1 MARVSSKKFSFEEG
15 LEKLENIVKELE
27 GGDCSLENLL
37 KKYSEG
43 VLLSKACMEQLES
56 TESAIDKL
64 LKETKGKIQETVLD
78 IGEE

>member
-1 MARVSSKKFSFEEG
+1 MARVSSKKVSFEEG

-56 TESAIDKL
+56 TENAIDKL